1 MNRETILSQNQVN
14 TPDEYAHYKRIREC
28 PEYRME
34 LQQLWIEAQPSFNQE
49 ALTFRLDSSSTEPI
63 PALTKKVFL
72 TPKEYDEFNQVRAE
86 VTYLRGK
93 VMELSK
99 KKKEDTYTIGGEG

>member
-1 MNRETILSQNQVN
+1 MNRETILSQENLPVN
-14 TPDEYAHYKRIREC
+14 TPSEYAHYKRIRDDML
-28 PEYRME
+28 YRLE
-34 LQQLWIEAQPSFNQE
+34 LRMQELEDRMLPSFYPE
-49 ALTFRLDSSSTEPI
+49 ELELILSKP
-63 PALTKKVFL
+63 TKKVFL

-99 KKKEDTYTIGGEG
+99 DEEIPVGGKKGFIKPF

>member
-34 LQQLWIEAQPSFNQE
+34 LQQLWIEAQMSFNQE